1 MTHPHVR
8 ALLLASMFTAAAPA
22 WASDPIP
29 TPGGHAAG
37 KSMNATPGEDIDPT
51 AEELG
56 QGASRTRTWGLAP
69 IVVPGQRR
77 TLREEQRVGA
87 YKQPRWATR
96 RLFGQTRVYVRP
108 AGQVNYEFWY
118 TPKFALDNFGQPRLR
133 HQHEIEIGLGHRL
146 QLDLYVEMQQQN
158 WSGDTELRKNK
169 IELRYA
175 LADWGELWGN
185 PTVYLEYGQNRSGPP
200 TIEGKLL
207 LGDEITTRW
216 HWGANLVLERQMGAE
231 REHEYALTLGVSRVM
246 VDAKL
251 ALGAEAKL
259 EFVDTADSR
268 FDFASREVLLGPS
281 LRWFPVPQVHV
292 DFAGFFGIEQERAG
306 TGWANT
312 ALFEPNL
319 IIGYE
324 F

>member
-1 MTHPHVR
+1 
-8 ALLLASMFTAAAPA
+8 MFTAAAPA

-56 QGASRTRTWGLAP
+56 QGASRTRTWCLAP

-108 AGQVNYEFWY
+108 AGQV
-118 TPKFALDNFGQPRLR
+118 
-133 HQHEIEIGLGHRL
+133 
-146 QLDLYVEMQQQN
+146 
-158 WSGDTELRKNK
+158 S
-169 IELRYA
+169 
-175 LADWGELWGN
+175 ELWGN

-216 HWGANLVLERQMGAE
+216 HWGANRVLERQMGAE